1 MPRASGFRMGM
12 LFGGMRWP
20 SAFLLPLIV
29 KSPFLQF
36 RNGEPLTFAQAGAT
50 ANRVANGLTEL
61 GVGKGHRVEALLK
74 TPTQKVQK
82 GKLRDA
88 GPISSWPNSWLTRP
102 EYRI

>member
-1 MPRASGFRMGM
+1 MTTDKSGWVLGRVLADQAASRGD
-12 LFGGMRWP
+12 
-20 SAFLLPLIV
+20 A
-29 KSPFLQF
+29 PFLQF

-88 GPISSWPNSWLTRP
+88 GPISSWPGPLVTRL
-102 EYRI
+102 EYRT